1 MKNYIRLMNYIRPY
15 VKHLAFAIVC
25 IVLAAAANLYVPWI
39 IKDMIDKVLMERDM
53 AMLNLIAGGIIV
65 VFFFRG
71 IFYYGQ
77 SYLVSFVGQRV
88 VIDIREALFEKFQR
102 MPLAYFDRHQTGEI
116 MSYVTNDVQ
125 ALQNAL
131 VDKLIELVTESSVLI
146 GSITLMFYLDW
157 KLTLVTLITVPL
169 VGQAMNIFGKKLKK
183 SGIVI
188 QERLA
193 DINSLLQ
200 ESISAVRVVKSFV
213 RERYE
218 NERFHRQNEL
228 NFQAEMKNVQ
238 LTSLLTPTVEF
249 LAAITVTFILWIGGY
264 EVVQGDLTA
273 GALVAFLT
281 YAVNLANPVKR
292 ISRIYGTV
300 QRAMAA
306 IDRVFGVLDM
316 EETIRD
322 RKNAV
327 PLPEIEGRVAVKD
340 VSFSYKEGAPALSHV
355 SLEASP
361 GQLIAFVGPSGAGK
375 STIANLIPRFYEVNE
390 GAIEID
396 GHDVRDV
403 TLDSLREQIGIVPQE
418 TMLFSS
424 SVRENIRYGRLDAT
438 DEEIEDAARAANAE
452 EFILQLP
459 EGYETKIGERGL
471 NLSGGQ
477 RQRIAIARA
486 ILKNPRVLILDEAT
500 SALDTE
506 SEKIVQAALDK
517 LMVGRT
523 SFAIA
528 HRLSTIF
535 NADCIYVI
543 DGGRIVERGTHEEL
557 LAAGGLYSTLYN
569 IQFRG
574 EGEDEKKGGK
584 ALQPAGA

>member
-1 MKNYIRLMNYIRPY
+1 MKNYIRLMKYIRPY
-15 VKHLAFAIVC
+15 MKQLAAAVAC
-25 IVLAAAANLYVPWI
+25 IVLAAGANLYMPWI

-71 IFYYGQ
+71 VFYYGQ

-131 VDKLIELVTESSVLI
+131 VDKLIEFVTEASILI
-146 GSITLMFYLDW
+146 GSIVLMFYLDW
-157 KLTLVTLITVPL
+157 KLTLITLITVPL
-169 VGQAMNIFGKKLKK
+169 VGQAMKIFGQKLKK
-183 SGIVI
+183 SGTVI

-200 ESISAVRVVKSFV
+200 ESIAAVRVVKSFV

-218 NERFHRQNEL
+218 IERFRRQNEL

-249 LAAITVTFILWIGGY
+249 LAAITVTIILWIGGY
-264 EVVQGDLTA
+264 EVVQGEITA
-273 GALVAFLT
+273 GSLVAFLT

-292 ISRIYGTV
+292 IGRIYGAV

-306 IDRVFGVLDM
+306 ADRVFDVIDM
-316 EETIRD
+316 EETIHD
-322 RKNAV
+322 REGAA

-340 VSFSYKEGAPALSHV
+340 VSFSYKEGALALSHV

-361 GQLIAFVGPSGAGK
+361 GQLVAFVGPSGAGK

-390 GAIEID
+390 GVIEID

-438 DEEIEDAARAANAE
+438 DEEIEEAARAANAE

-459 EGYETKIGERGL
+459 QGYETKIGERGL

-543 DGGRIVERGTHEEL
+543 DGGRIVEQGTHEEL
-557 LAAGGLYSTLYN
+557 LSAGGLYSTLYN

-574 EGEDEKKGGK
+574 EGEGEKKSEG
-584 ALQPAGA
+584 ALQPAT

>member
-53 AMLNLIAGGIIV
+53 AMLNLIAVGIVV

-131 VDKLIELVTESSVLI
+131 VDKLIEFVTEASILI
-146 GSITLMFYLDW
+146 GSIVLMFYLDW
-157 KLTLVTLITVPL
+157 KLTLITLITVPL
-169 VGQAMNIFGKKLKK
+169 VGQAMKIFGRKLKK
-183 SGIVI
+183 SGTVI

-200 ESISAVRVVKSFV
+200 ESIAAVRVVKSFV

-218 NERFHRQNEL
+218 IERFRRQNEL

-238 LTSLLTPTVEF
+238 LSSLLTPTVEF
-249 LAAITVTFILWIGGY
+249 LAAITVTIILWIGGY
-264 EVVQGDLTA
+264 EVVQGEITA
-273 GALVAFLT
+273 GSLVAFLT

-292 ISRIYGTV
+292 IGRIYGAV

-306 IDRVFGVLDM
+306 ADRVFDVIDM
-316 EETIRD
+316 EETIHD
-322 RKNAV
+322 REGAV

-361 GQLIAFVGPSGAGK
+361 GQLVAFVGPSGAGK

-390 GAIEID
+390 GVIEID

-438 DEEIEDAARAANAE
+438 DEEIEEAARAANAE

-486 ILKNPRVLILDEAT
+486 ILKNPRILILDEAT

-543 DGGRIVERGTHEEL
+543 DGGHIVEQGTHEEL

-574 EGEDEKKGGK
+574 EGEGEKKGEGS
-584 ALQPAGA
+584 LRPAT

>member
-1 MKNYIRLMNYIRPY
+1 MKNYIRLMKYIRPY
-15 VKHLAFAIVC
+15 MKQLAAAVAC
-25 IVLAAAANLYVPWI
+25 IVLAAGANLYMPWI

-71 IFYYGQ
+71 VFYYGQ

-131 VDKLIELVTESSVLI
+131 VDKLIEFVTEASILI
-146 GSITLMFYLDW
+146 GSIVLMFYLDW
-157 KLTLVTLITVPL
+157 KLTLITVPL
-169 VGQAMNIFGKKLKK
+169 VGQAMKIFGQKLKK
-183 SGIVI
+183 SGTVI

-200 ESISAVRVVKSFV
+200 ESIAAVRVVKSFV

-218 NERFHRQNEL
+218 IERFRRQNEL

-238 LTSLLTPTVEF
+238 LSSLLTPTVEF
-249 LAAITVTFILWIGGY
+249 LAAITVTIILWIGGY
-264 EVVQGDLTA
+264 EVVQGEITA
-273 GALVAFLT
+273 GSLVAFLT

-292 ISRIYGTV
+292 IGRIYGAM

-306 IDRVFGVLDM
+306 ADRVFDVIDM
-316 EETIRD
+316 EETIHD
-322 RKNAV
+322 REGAV

-361 GQLIAFVGPSGAGK
+361 GQLVAFVGPSGAGK

-390 GAIEID
+390 GVIEID

-438 DEEIEDAARAANAE
+438 DEEIEEAARAANAE

-486 ILKNPRVLILDEAT
+486 ILKNPRILILDEAT

-543 DGGRIVERGTHEEL
+543 DGGCIVEQGTHAEL

-574 EGEDEKKGGK
+574 EGEGEKKGEG
-584 ALQPAGA
+584 ALQPAT

>member
-1 MKNYIRLMNYIRPY
+1 MKNYIRLMKYIRPY
-15 VKHLAFAIVC
+15 TKQLAAAVAC
-25 IVLAAAANLYVPWI
+25 IVLAAGANLYMPWI

-71 IFYYGQ
+71 VFYYGQ

-131 VDKLIELVTESSVLI
+131 VDKLIEFVTEASILI
-146 GSITLMFYLDW
+146 GSIVLMFYLDW
-157 KLTLVTLITVPL
+157 KLTLITLITVPL
-169 VGQAMNIFGKKLKK
+169 VGQAMKIFGRKLKK
-183 SGIVI
+183 SGTVI

-200 ESISAVRVVKSFV
+200 ESIAAVRVVKSFV

-218 NERFHRQNEL
+218 IERFRRQNEL

-238 LTSLLTPTVEF
+238 LSSLLTPTVEF
-249 LAAITVTFILWIGGY
+249 LAAITVTIILWIGGY
-264 EVVQGDLTA
+264 EVVQGEITA
-273 GALVAFLT
+273 GSLVAFLT

-292 ISRIYGTV
+292 IGRIYGTV

-306 IDRVFGVLDM
+306 ADRVFDVIDM
-316 EETIRD
+316 EETIHD
-322 RKNAV
+322 REGAV
-327 PLPEIEGRVAVKD
+327 PLPEIEGRVAVRD

-361 GQLIAFVGPSGAGK
+361 GQLVAFVGPSGAGK

-390 GAIEID
+390 GVIEID

-438 DEEIEDAARAANAE
+438 DAEIEEAARAANAE

-459 EGYETKIGERGL
+459 QGYETKIGERGL

-486 ILKNPRVLILDEAT
+486 ILKNPRILILDEAT

-543 DGGRIVERGTHEEL
+543 DGGCIVEQGTHAEL

-574 EGEDEKKGGK
+574 EGEGEKKGEG
-584 ALQPAGA
+584 ALQPAT

>member
-1 MKNYIRLMNYIRPY
+1 MKNYARLLKYIRPY
-15 VKHLAFAIVC
+15 MKQLGVAVVC
-25 IVLAAAANLYVPWI
+25 IVLAAGANLYVPWI
-39 IKDMIDKVLMERDM
+39 IKDMIDKVLMDRDM
-53 AMLNLIAGGIIV
+53 AMLNLIAVGIVV

-102 MPLAYFDRHQTGEI
+102 MPLAYFDRQQTGAV

-131 VDKLIELVTESSVLI
+131 VDKLIEFVTEASVLI
-146 GSITLMFYLDW
+146 GSIVLMFYLDW
-157 KLTLVTLITVPL
+157 KLTLITLFTVPL
-169 VGQAMNIFGKKLKK
+169 VGQAMKIFGRKLKK
-183 SGIVI
+183 SGTVI

-200 ESISAVRVVKSFV
+200 ENIAAVRVVKSFV

-218 NERFHRQNEL
+218 IGRFHRQNEL

-292 ISRIYGTV
+292 ISRIYGVV

-306 IDRVFGVLDM
+306 ADRVFEVLDM

-322 RKNAV
+322 KEGAV

-375 STIANLIPRFYEVNE
+375 STIANLIPRFYEVSE

-396 GHDVRDV
+396 GRDVRDV

-438 DEEIEDAARAANAE
+438 DAEVEEAARAANAE

-459 EGYETKIGERGL
+459 EGYDTKIGERGL

-477 RQRIAIARA
+477 RQRISIARA
-486 ILKNPRVLILDEAT
+486 ILKNPRILILDEAT

-506 SEKIVQAALDK
+506 SEKVVQAALDK

-535 NADCIYVI
+535 GADCICVL
-543 DGGRIVERGTHEEL
+543 DGGCIVEQGTHEEL
-557 LAAGGLYSTLYN
+557 LAKGGLYSTLYS

-574 EGEDEKKGGK
+574 EGEGGKKGRE
-584 ALQPAGA
+584 ALQPAGT